1 VTGTRSKLLN
11 AAIATLRDKGI
22 AGTSARVI
30 ATAAGVNQA
39 LVFYH
44 FGSVAEL
51 INEACRE
58 AAAQQVEHYRPQ
70 FARAASLDDLL
81 TLGRQLHAWQRDAG
95 NVAVLAQVLAGARSD
110 PSLAAAARQALTVWI
125 SELETTL
132 ERLLRTS
139 PISEMADTAGL
150 ARAVAAAFVGIELY
164 EGADPDGAESAFA
177 ALAQLSA
184 LIKALDG
191 LGPAARR
198 ALHNRL
204 RRTATARS
212 PSRPA
217 SWRAAGAREPCGG
230 QP

>member
-1 VTGTRSKLLN
+1 VR
-11 AAIATLRDKGI
+11 A
-22 AGTSARVI
+22 AGT
-30 ATAAGVNQA
+30 
-39 LVFYH
+39 
-44 FGSVAEL
+44 E
-51 INEACRE
+51 
-58 AAAQQVEHYRPQ
+58 P
-70 FARAASLDDLL
+70 
-81 TLGRQLHAWQRDAG
+81 
-95 NVAVLAQVLAGARSD
+95 NVALTEGTTRRLRAGARSD

-164 EGADPDGAESAFA
+164 EGADPDGTESAFA